1 MKKGD
6 RLLIE
11 VQVVDIGY
19 EKELFPI
26 KVNSNG
32 LLDPVYIRRD
42 IIKKPGD
49 IANEQMER
57 MYEVLQKLS
66 LPTDEGGLHETELKT
81 IFGDVDYGKD
91 LFAKYTAEEFC
102 EKVLDY
108 FENERLRVGDI
119 VIMYDDIDEK
129 GVVTYLDYERGV
141 ASILWY
147 DGSCGEH
154 SVNLIKKV
162 EGDKP
167 ISEIFRILEILKQE
181 D

>member
-1 MKKGD
+1 MKLGD
-6 RLLIE
+6 KLLIE
-11 VQVVDIGY
+11 VQVVDIGN
-19 EKELFPI
+19 ENDIFHI
-26 KVNSNG
+26 RVDSNG
-32 LLDPVYIRRD
+32 LRNPVYICPS

-49 IANEQMER
+49 IANKQMER

-66 LPTDEGGLHETELKT
+66 LPTKDGGLHEKELKK
-81 IFGDVDYGKD
+81 IFGDVEYGKD

-119 VIMYDDIDEK
+119 VITHDDIDEK
-129 GVVTYLDYERGV
+129 GVVTYLDYRCGV

-154 SVNLIKKV
+154 SVNKITKV
-162 EGDKP
+162 KGDEP
-167 ISEIFRILEILKQE
+167 ISEIFRILERLKQE

>member
-1 MKKGD
+1 M
-6 RLLIE
+6 LIE
-11 VQVVDIGY
+11 VQVVDIGN
-19 EKELFPI
+19 ENDLFHI
-26 KVNSNG
+26 EVDSIG
-32 LLDPVYIRRD
+32 LSVPVRIDRG

-49 IANEQMER
+49 IANKRMER

-66 LPTDEGGLHETELKT
+66 LPTEDGGLHETELKT
-81 IFGDVDYGKD
+81 IFGDVEYGKD

-119 VIMYDDIDEK
+119 VVTHDDIDEK
-129 GVVTYLDYERGV
+129 GVVTRLNYKCGV

-154 SVNLIKKV
+154 SVNRIKKV
-162 EGDKP
+162 EGEDP

>member
-1 MKKGD
+1 MKIGD

-11 VQVVDIGY
+11 VQVVDIGN
-19 EKELFPI
+19 ENDLFHI
-26 KVNSNG
+26 EVDSNG
-32 LLDPVYIRRD
+32 LSVPVRIHRD

-49 IANEQMER
+49 IANKQMER

-66 LPTDEGGLHETELKT
+66 LPTNEGGLHETELKT

-119 VIMYDDIDEK
+119 VIMDDDIDEK
-129 GVVTYLDYERGV
+129 GVVTYLDYRCGV

-154 SVNLIKKV
+154 SVNGIKKI
-162 EGDKP
+162 EGEEP
-167 ISEIFRILEILKQE
+167 VSEIFRILERLKQE